1 MLVVHCSSPPTPAL
15 QSLKTPHEEPPAK
28 SLKGEAGGTRGLLG
42 GWEAWVRSGRGPG
55 LTCTPVPAGV
65 AEQVRL
71 PVPPGP
77 GSRAAADSGGA
88 VQGCRRHAALW
99 GPGGHRS
106 ARSVLWGWRQTHSPS
121 PTSRSLVAPSSL
133 PVGCG
138 GGAGLPSPGPDL
150 GFLPVGAPR
159 GHPRLPQVWAWLRP
173 GVPAAPRPRPHWT
186 AGARTPPRGQAASL
200 CCPKP

>member
-1 MLVVHCSSPPTPAL
+1 MHCSSPPTPAL

-28 SLKGEAGGTRGLLG
+28 LLKGEAGGTRGLLG

-106 ARSVLWGWRQTHSPS
+106 ARSVLWGWLQTH
-121 PTSRSLVAPSSL
+121 SRSLVAPSSL
-133 PVGCG
+133 PAGCG
-138 GGAGLPSPGPDL
+138 VRGGAGLPRIPASGSPSWSPS
-150 GFLPVGAPR
+150 AP
-159 GHPRLPQVWAWLRP
+159 P
-173 GVPAAPRPRPHWT
+173 GVGMAEARCASRTQAPSPLDGRSSNSAQGPSGQPVLPKT
-186 AGARTPPRGQAASL
+186 LAFQEARSQGFT
-200 CCPKP
+200 